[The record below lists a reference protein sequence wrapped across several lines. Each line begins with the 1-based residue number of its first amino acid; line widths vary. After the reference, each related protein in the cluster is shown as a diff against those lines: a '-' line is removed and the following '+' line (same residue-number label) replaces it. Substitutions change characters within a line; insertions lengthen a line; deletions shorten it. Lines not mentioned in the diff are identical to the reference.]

1 MLRDVEVEHRGRG
14 RGPVTAVAG
23 VDLSVQPG
31 EVVGLVGES
40 GCGKSS
46 LARVAAGLNAPSA
59 GEVLLDGERVVPVRW
74 RRRPATQTRMQM
86 IFQDPGGS
94 LNPRRTV
101 GAQILDGVT
110 QVPGS
115 QRGQRVTQLLE
126 RVGMSAAAADRY
138 PHQFSGGQRQRLAIA
153 RALAADPQL
162 MIADEPVTAL
172 DASAQAQVVSLL
184 LSLVRELDM
193 GLLFISHDL
202 ALVHDIADRTAVM
215 YLGKIVES
223 APTRKLM
230 AAPNHPYTRALVSA
244 IPSISDAP
252 RLPAVLPGEVPDP
265 SRAPSG
271 CRFRPRCPHAR
282 EICLTEPPL
291 RLVEGDLV
299 ACHRVEEIHAETT
312 TDAEVGARSV
322 AAAPPPVASPPQVHP
337 SAQGGPDD

>member
-1 MLRDVEVEHRGRG
+1 MSELVLRDVEVEYHARG
-14 RGPVTAVAG
+14 RGPTRAVAG
-23 VDLSVQPG
+23 VDLRVGPG

-46 LARVAAGLNAPSA
+46 LARVAAGLSAPSA
-59 GEVLLDGERVVPVRW
+59 GDITFGGTRVTPLGW
-74 RRRPATQTRMQM
+74 RRRAAEQTRLQM

-101 GAQILDGVT
+101 GAQILDGVSG
-110 QVPGS
+110 PAGAA
-115 QRGQRVTQLLE
+115 RRARVTELLE
-126 RVGMSAAAADRY
+126 RVGMSASAADRF

-162 MIADEPVTAL
+162 IIADEPVTAL

-184 LSLVRELDM
+184 LSLVRELNV

-215 YLGKIVES
+215 YLGKIVED

-230 AAPNHPYTRALVSA
+230 AEPNHPYTRALVSA
-244 IPSISDAP
+244 IPTISATP
-252 RLPAVLPGEVPDP
+252 HLPAVLPGEVPDP
-265 SRAPSG
+265 SSAPSG

-282 EICLTEPPL
+282 DVCLTEPVL
-291 RLVEGDLV
+291 RAVRGDLV
-299 ACHRVEEIHAETT
+299 ACHRVEEIEGETHGENAT
-312 TDAEVGARSV
+312 AV
-322 AAAPPPVASPPQVHP
+322 
-337 SAQGGPDD
+337 SAHLTGQGGQHD